1 MARVG
6 GGAYMPPFGMCAA
19 RLCHPRA
26 RFLPALGMTVGVA
39 ENDMRVARVGAYVR
53 GWRIHA
59 AVWHVCGHCASRTM
73 PSLHVVGRHHKA
85 TSAPPEGLCLVE
97 PQRTADLEEWS
108 APQPIALG
116 LPGG

>member
-59 AVWHVCGHCASRTM
+59 AVWQVWGNSASRTR
-73 PSLHVVGRHHKA
+73 PYLHVVRGHQKA
-85 TSAPPEGLCLVE
+85 MSAPPEGWGLVE
-97 PQRTADLEEWS
+97 RQ
-108 APQPIALG
+108 
-116 LPGG
+116 